1 MLVFETT
8 SNSILVEAMRNRSA
22 GEMVR
27 AYQVLIAR
35 LHEKDIFPEMHIPDN
50 ECSAEFK
57 AAIKSNQMTFQLVP
71 PHDHRRNVAEK
82 AIKTFKDHFV
92 AVLCGADESFPLQL
106 WCQILRHAENQ
117 LNLLQKSRAMPQL
130 SAFSH
135 MYGDHDYNAHPWAIL
150 GQQVE
155 LHVTPK
161 QRRTWESHI
170 KTG

>member
-1 MLVFETT
+1 M
-8 SNSILVEAMRNRSA
+8 
-22 GEMVR
+22 R

-92 AVLCGADESFPLQL
+92 AVLCGTYESFPLQL
-106 WCQILRHAENQ
+106 WCRILCYAENQ
-117 LNLLQKSRAMPQL
+117 LNLLRKSRAMPKL
-130 SAFSH
+130 SAFAH
-135 MYGDHDYNAHPWAIL
+135 MYGDHDYDTHPWAIL

-155 LHVTPK
+155 LRVTPK